1 MNLKDN
7 LKKIRKEYNL
17 SQEELADKLGVSRQ
31 SVSKWE
37 SGGAY
42 PEMDK
47 VLQICKIFNLNID
60 ELLNQDIKEVTESK
74 QSKNNINKYI
84 DDFLSY
90 ITKVI
95 DMFSSMSFK
104 EKTKCI
110 IEEIM
115 TIMVL
120 WIIALIIGTIGE
132 WLVNSIFSFL
142 PNRVYQV
149 IYLIFQDIYIIL
161 ALILGLILIFHIFKT
176 RYLDYYTIVK
186 DENKILEDIDQK
198 ELSKKERFILKK
210 TPEKII
216 IRDPEH
222 TGYRF
227 ISGLLKCLLWVIKFF
242 SICIAIDFCLTLIL
256 LSICLVVSFMFV
268 KTGLMFLG
276 ILLIIL
282 SCITINLVIL
292 HVLYNFITSKKSK
305 KKPLFISFT
314 ISLIILGTG
323 LGLCLTEST
332 KFNIKTDTS
341 IKEENL
347 ISMEE
352 DLVIHYYHDIDY
364 KEADLTDIKIVT
376 EHSKF
381 YTTNFKKSND
391 DNILYICND
400 QLDKAIM
407 EEIRTGIEDI
417 NKKEIINYSEVK
429 ITIYA
434 SKENIE
440 KLKSNYNRW
449 LND

>member
-149 IYLIFQDIYIIL
+149 IYLIFQVVYLYII
-161 ALILGLILIFHIFKT
+161 I
-176 RYLDYYTIVK
+176 
-186 DENKILEDIDQK
+186 
-198 ELSKKERFILKK
+198 
-210 TPEKII
+210 
-216 IRDPEH
+216 
-222 TGYRF
+222 
-227 ISGLLKCLLWVIKFF
+227 
-242 SICIAIDFCLTLIL
+242 
-256 LSICLVVSFMFV
+256 
-268 KTGLMFLG
+268 
-276 ILLIIL
+276 
-282 SCITINLVIL
+282 
-292 HVLYNFITSKKSK
+292 
-305 KKPLFISFT
+305 
-314 ISLIILGTG
+314 
-323 LGLCLTEST
+323 
-332 KFNIKTDTS
+332 
-341 IKEENL
+341 
-347 ISMEE
+347 
-352 DLVIHYYHDIDY
+352 
-364 KEADLTDIKIVT
+364 
-376 EHSKF
+376 
-381 YTTNFKKSND
+381 
-391 DNILYICND
+391 
-400 QLDKAIM
+400 
-407 EEIRTGIEDI
+407 
-417 NKKEIINYSEVK
+417 
-429 ITIYA
+429 
-434 SKENIE
+434 
-440 KLKSNYNRW
+440 
-449 LND
+449 